1 MTKVNL
7 CAKGTGHILVPL
19 NSTNSTMPSCRNSR
33 YLGLEFCMHNAR
45 VQNSSAAAGQSNSLS
60 GLRCTTC
67 WAIDLLFF
75 DSIIP
80 NVNVNFYLSFRDE
93 TRRVVW
99 RSLTRKDQY
108 RQFMASSYSRLDGF
122 SLRPMN
128 INEFWGPG
136 YQYQGFFHRCNST
149 CAQDSK
155 ICCRRFASCRCRDT
169 HWRHEIKSCRLSTC

>member
-1 MTKVNL
+1 
-7 CAKGTGHILVPL
+7 
-19 NSTNSTMPSCRNSR
+19 MPSCRNSR
-33 YLGLEFCMHNAR
+33 YLGLEFRMHNPR
-45 VQNSSAAAGQSNSLS
+45 VQHLSAADRLPGQSNSLS
-60 GLRCTTC
+60 EIRCTT
-67 WAIDLLFF
+67 WPSLLSNRPF
-75 DSIIP
+75 IP
-80 NVNVNFYLSFRDE
+80 WLNVNYLSFRDE

-99 RSLTRKDQY
+99 RSLTQKGQY
-108 RQFMASSYSRLDGF
+108 HQFMASSYSRLDGF